1 MADVLRP
8 NDLDLLRS
16 AIREVARRSGV
27 GAVYAGLVARDEL
40 ALTEFV
46 GTDYFGARNT
56 DWQRIRVGA
65 GEGVGG
71 SVVASGRPILVP
83 DYFRHEGISH
93 QHDHLVRLEGLRSM
107 VAVPILV
114 QGRPRGVLYAATRDR
129 AVLGERAADLLIR
142 AGQAIGHEFR
152 LRDEVDRRIHLMQA
166 GPPTAD
172 PAASEQVRQAHAE
185 LRAIATTLTDP
196 ELVRRILS
204 VAESLQPEHPSSAS
218 RAQGPTLSRREL
230 DVLAQV
236 ALGCSYAETGD
247 RLALKAVTVKSYMR
261 SVFTKLG
268 AGNRVEAIAIARRH
282 GLIP

>member
-8 NDLDLLRS
+8 SDLDLLRS

-129 AVLGERAADLLIR
+129 AVLGERAADLLIH

-282 GLIP
+282 GLIA